1 MELKQLLDA
10 DTPKKKEVGGF
21 YLLGVTLSKMT
32 DLDEDNKGKTV
43 LQCLEVGKKLAKVAD
58 AVDDY
63 HKLEKQELK
72 KLVKKSQNRGNHPDL
87 IMAHDATR
95 LQAKVEEALSQ
106 TKSALDVAVKILNPL
121 TGVTSFTFGKKGKTV
136 VNQLKNLPDEL
147 KERAKPLIELIEHN
161 EAQLTMIIN
170 YRDTQHFK
178 NLDISPLRVDQAGNQ
193 QKPNMPDGQSVAEFL
208 EELFNYIFLFLQD
221 FLALAIYIRLIGG
234 LVIVAQG
241 EGRKREFGVG
251 ISSDAL
257 QKEG

>member
-1 MELKQLLDA
+1 M
-10 DTPKKKEVGGF
+10 
-21 YLLGVTLSKMT
+21 GVALSKMT
-32 DLDEDNKGKTV
+32 DLDEDGKGKVV
-43 LQCLEVGKKLAKVAD
+43 LQCIEVGKKLAKVAD

-72 KLVKKSQNRGNHPDL
+72 KLVKTAQTKGNHPDL
-87 IMAHDATR
+87 SMAHDATR

-106 TKSALDVAVKILNPL
+106 TKSALDVAVKIISPL
-121 TGVTSFTFGKKGKTV
+121 TSVTLFTFGKKGKTV
-136 VNQLKNLPDEL
+136 VGELKNLPDEL

-161 EAQLTMIIN
+161 EPQLTRIIN

-178 NLDISPLRVDQAGNQ
+178 NIDISPLRVDQTGNQ
-193 QKPNMPDGQSVAEFL
+193 EKPYMPDGQAVAEFL

-221 FLALAIYIRLIGG
+221 FIALSIYIRLIGG

-241 EGRKREFGVG
+241 EGRKREFAVG
-251 ISSDAL
+251 ISNDAL